1 MNQPTSVVIVTGA
14 AGNLG
19 RALIT
24 VLAARGV
31 SLVAVD
37 HHAAALKEA
46 TAGLR
51 IADGH
56 LTIAGSDLGDPG
68 DCEQVVSTALERFE
82 RIDGVV
88 HTVGGFEASPAAASG
103 PDLFERM
110 FRLNTITT
118 LNMFRAAL
126 PSMRAAGAGSLVAVG
141 AWPALRAPTGLSAYA
156 ASKSAVL
163 KLVESFADELKGE
176 NIRVNAVLPGVIDT
190 PQNRAAMPHANVA
203 TWVRPSQIATAIA
216 FLLSDDAS
224 AVTGAALPVR
234 GAG

>member
-1 MNQPTSVVIVTGA
+1 MNGTSSIVIVTGA

-19 RALIT
+19 RALLT
-24 VLAARGV
+24 VLASRGV
-31 SLVAVD
+31 TLVAVD

-56 LTIAGSDLGDPG
+56 LTIAGLDLKNPS
-68 DCEQVVSTALERFE
+68 DCEQVISTALDRFE
-82 RIDGVV
+82 RIDGVA
-88 HTVGGFEASPAAASG
+88 HTVGGFEAAPAAESG

-110 FRLNTITT
+110 FQLNAVTT

-126 PSMRAAGAGSLVAVG
+126 PSMRAAGSGSLVAVG
-141 AWPALRAPTGLSAYA
+141 AWPALRAPPGLSAYA
-156 ASKSAVL
+156 AAKSAVL
-163 KLVESFADELKGE
+163 RLVESFADELKKE
-176 NIRVNAVLPGVIDT
+176 NIRVNAVLPGIIDT
-190 PQNRAAMPHANVA
+190 PQNRAAMPHADVV
-203 TWVRPSQIATAIA
+203 TWVRPEQIATAIA
-216 FLLSDDAS
+216 FLLSEDAS